1 MDVVKLAFDFKSS
14 KGAIM
19 SSRGKECVL
28 VTIDEMAGWFG
39 ISPLD
44 AIAIIVQGAIP
55 CTIGGEE
62 VLVCER
68 ALNAWIEQQFNF
80 PARAPHAVKFGNFL
94 PINEKEDY
102 DDGRESF
109 VFGR

>member
-1 MDVVKLAFDFKSS
+1 MLPLLPH
-14 KGAIM
+14 KG
-19 SSRGKECVL
+19 RRQR
-28 VTIDEMAGWFG
+28 TITLSEMAGWFG
-39 ISPLD
+39 ISPSEAKD
-44 AIAIIVQGAIP
+44 IVVQGHIP
-55 CTIGGEE
+55 YARVNGE
-62 VLVCER
+62 VHVYER

-80 PARAPHAVKFGNFL
+80 PARAPHAVKFGNLL